1 MNVAI
6 AAGHLAA
13 MGNLPAESNVF
24 IGRERDLTDL
34 TSILGRVRAVTLCG
48 PGGIGKTRLAL
59 ELAARLSGGYPD
71 GAWIA
76 EQAEAERSERLV
88 PLVAAAVGV
97 RAELDRPLAETLA
110 EALAPRTMLLILDTC
125 EHLIADCAELV
136 EWLLSSCP
144 GVRVIATSREPLRV
158 RGEVIWRVPP
168 LGLLTAAWPGDAPE
182 PDIEAVAASEA
193 VRLFVARAAAVRP
206 DFELTDAN
214 AGVVA
219 DICRTLDGVPLAIEL
234 AAARLRTLPAE
245 QIQVRLSSRFEL
257 LAHGDRTAPPRQQ
270 TLRAAV
276 EWSYDLLSDQERLL
290 LIRLSVFSGWSLEMA
305 EQVCADDAIPASDVL
320 NLLTA
325 LIDKSLVTVEHEL
338 DGAVRYR
345 LLDTVRQFATD
356 QVADPAELARMRQAH
371 RDCMLA
377 LAERMVRS
385 ALLHDDPSWQERVDA
400 YHQAMTDWANCLLA
414 LEYCA
419 EHGDAEQGMR
429 LCNAMRVAWLAAGDQ
444 SGSVWLD
451 KFLRQTSAV
460 GPGIKARALVVRSE
474 IAFEQQD
481 IVAAEQYAQEGL
493 LLSQASDDGNLAGAR
508 RMLALTALL
517 SGRPAEAMKEADAAV
532 AAAREAGDGWEE
544 GLILSIK
551 ATAIAGQGDL
561 DGAYASYQQALAALG
576 DSRGWA
582 VANVRYGLGRLA
594 KVRGDHAEARRHFSD
609 ALALYRQVDA
619 RPQMARSLASIGQLA
634 LDAHDLASARACL
647 TEAMTLNLVTGHRL
661 AIARGIAALAT
672 LAVASGDL
680 ATAVRLAGTART
692 LFETLSAPQPAA
704 ISKLDALV
712 GAARAELGQDAVFS
726 LLAEGRGMTAY
737 EAARRAMTPEADH
750 ARRAEPARWPGP
762 LTDREREV
770 AMLVAEGLANRT
782 IGDRLF
788 ITQATVAR
796 HIANIF
802 GKLGFTSRA
811 QLIAWVVKSAHDG
824 LRGPASYIP

>member
-1 MNVAI
+1 
-6 AAGHLAA
+6 

-24 IGRERDLTDL
+24 VGRERDLADL
-34 TSILGRVRAVTLCG
+34 TSVLDRVRAVTLCG

-59 ELAARLSGGYPD
+59 ALAARLASGYQD

-76 EQAEAERSERLV
+76 EQAEIERSDRLV

-110 EALAPRTMLLILDTC
+110 EALSPRTMLLILDTC
-125 EHLIADCAELV
+125 EHLIADCAEFV
-136 EWLLSSCP
+136 EWLLASCP
-144 GVRVIATSREPLRV
+144 RLRVIATSREPLRV

-182 PDIEAVAASEA
+182 PDIGAVAACEA
-193 VRLFVARAAAVRP
+193 VRLFVARALAVRP
-206 DFELTDAN
+206 NFELTAAN
-214 AGVVA
+214 AAVVA

-234 AAARLRTLPAE
+234 AAARLGTLTAE
-245 QIQVRLSSRFEL
+245 QIQSRLSRRFEL

-276 EWSYDLLSDQERLL
+276 DWSYDLLSDPERLL
-290 LIRLSVFSGWSLEMA
+290 LSRLSVFSGWNLEMA
-305 EQVCADDAIPASDVL
+305 EQVCADDAIPVSGVL
-320 NLLTA
+320 DLLTA

-345 LLDTVRQFATD
+345 LLDTVRQFAID
-356 QVADPAELARMRQAH
+356 QVGDPAELGRMRQAH

-377 LAERMVRS
+377 LAEKMVRS
-385 ALLHDDPSWQERVDA
+385 ALLLADPSWQERVAA
-400 YHQAMTDWANCLLA
+400 YRQVVTDWTNCLLA

-419 EHGDAEQGMR
+419 DHGDAEEGMR
-429 LCNAMRVAWLAAGDQ
+429 LCNAMRVAWLAAGDE
-444 SGSVWLD
+444 SCSVWLD
-451 KFLRQTSAV
+451 KFLGQASV
-460 GPGIKARALVVRSE
+460 VSPGVKARALVVRSE

-481 IVAAEQYAQEGL
+481 YVATERYAQAAL
-493 LLSQASDDGNLAGAR
+493 LLSQTCEDGNLAGAR
-508 RMLALTALL
+508 RMLALTALQA
-517 SGRPAEAMKEADAAV
+517 GRPSDALDEADAAI
-532 AAAREAGDGWEE
+532 AAARQAADGWEE
-544 GLILSIK
+544 GIIFYIK
-551 ATAIAGQGDL
+551 ATAIASQGDL
-561 DGAYASYQQALAALG
+561 DGAYASSQQALAALG

-594 KVRGDHAEARRHFSD
+594 RMRGDRHEAHRQFSD
-609 ALALYRQVDA
+609 ALAVYRQVDA
-619 RPQMARSLASIGQLA
+619 RPQVARCLASLGQLA
-634 LDAHDLASARACL
+634 LEAHDLASARACL
-647 TEAMTLNLVTGHRL
+647 GEAMMLSLVTGQRR
-661 AIARGIAALAT
+661 AVARSVAALAT

-692 LFETLSAPQPAA
+692 LFAALSAPQPAA
-704 ISKLDALV
+704 AGRLDAIV
-712 GAARAELGQDAVFS
+712 EAARAELGQEAVLS

-737 EAARRAMTPEADH
+737 EAARRAMAPPADH
-750 ARRAEPARWPGP
+750 TRRGGEPAPWPGP

-770 AMLVAEGLANRT
+770 ARLVAEGLANRA
-782 IGDRLF
+782 IGDKLF

-811 QLIAWVVKSAHDG
+811 QLIAWVVKSAQDPSS
-824 LRGPASYIP
+824 GPSSYIL